1 MSTMLLTAPL
11 ATRRPS
17 PRQRP
22 ALRVVTAPAAAR
34 RPARVRPAPARP
46 ARVRPAPA
54 QPAQVHPVS
63 VRLTARGRAVAT
75 GLLVVLALAVLLLTT
90 SVSGAG
96 TSSTPVPVRHVVVE
110 PGQTLWQIAGDVAP
124 DADRRD
130 TVAAILE
137 LNALPGSNVQAGQQI
152 AVPAAS

>member
-34 RPARVRPAPARP
+34 RPARVRPA
-46 ARVRPAPA
+46 RVRPAQV

-110 PGQTLWQIAGDVAP
+110 SGQTLWQIAGDVAP

-130 TVAAILE
+130 TVAAILD

>member
-11 ATRRPS
+11 AARRAAV
-17 PRQRP
+17 PRRP
-22 ALRVVTAPAAAR
+22 ALRVVAAPVPTR
-34 RPARVRPAPARP
+34 RPTPVRPTTIRPHTARP
-46 ARVRPAPA
+46 VTAR
-54 QPAQVHPVS
+54 PVG
-63 VRLTARGRAVAT
+63 VRLTTRGRVVVTALLAVLAVAI
-75 GLLVVLALAVLLLTT
+75 LLLTT

-96 TSSTPVPVRHVVVE
+96 TSSTQVPVRHVTVE

-130 TVAAILE
+130 TVATIVE

-152 AVPAAS
+152 AVPVAS

>member
-34 RPARVRPAPARP
+34 RPARVRPAP
-46 ARVRPAPA
+46 VQPAPV

>member
-17 PRQRP
+17 PHQRL
-22 ALRVVTAPAAAR
+22 ALRVVTAPAATR
-34 RPARVRPAPARP
+34 RPARVRPAPM
-46 ARVRPAPA
+46 
-54 QPAQVHPVS
+54 QPAKVHPVS
-63 VRLTARGRAVAT
+63 VRLTARGRAVVT
-75 GLLVVLALAVLLLTT
+75 CLLVALALAALLLTT

-137 LNALPGSNVQAGQQI
+137 LNALPGSSVQAGQQI
-152 AVPAAS
+152 AVPVAS

>member
-11 ATRRPS
+11 VTRRPS

-34 RPARVRPAPARP
+34 RPAPVRP

-54 QPAQVHPVS
+54 QPAQVPPVS